1 MINSFYQQGKIL
13 NPDDKDTSAYR
24 LYLLSSAR
32 QTLGKAMDLICIPR
46 VETM

>member
-13 NPDDKDTSAYR
+13 DSEKPELSAYR

-32 QTLGKAMDLICIPR
+32 QTLGQAMDLICVPR
-46 VETM
+46 VEVM